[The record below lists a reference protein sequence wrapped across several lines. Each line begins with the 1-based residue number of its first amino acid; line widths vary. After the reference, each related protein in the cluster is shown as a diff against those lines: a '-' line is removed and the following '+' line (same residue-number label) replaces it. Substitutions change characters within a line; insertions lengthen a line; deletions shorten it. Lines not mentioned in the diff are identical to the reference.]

1 MSNSGAGQETGVIQ
15 SVSREGRLFP
25 PPAGFAARA
34 RLNDAAAYQKM
45 YRRSIDDPD
54 GFWAEMART
63 ELAWTRPFSKVRE
76 GELPWVKWFSDGEL
90 NLSANCLDRHLDSR
104 GDKPAIVWEGEPGEQ
119 KVLSFRQL
127 HAEVCR
133 FAGA

>member
-1 MSNSGAGQETGVIQ
+1 MSNSGAGRETGVIQ

-25 PPAGFAARA
+25 PPPEFAARA
-34 RLNDAAAYQKM
+34 RLNDAAAYQKL

-54 GFWAEMART
+54 GFW
-63 ELAWTRPFSKVRE
+63 
-76 GELPWVKWFSDGEL
+76 DGER
-90 NLSANCLDRHLDSR
+90 NLSANCLDRHLVSR

-119 KVLSFRQL
+119 KVLTFRQL

-133 FAGA
+133 